1 MIFVNLTCLSFD
13 IHREIQ
19 LLKRLRHPNVIKLYD
34 VIYDEQKQKMY
45 PFMRKQSYTLML
57 DNMKKVPEKAGSV
70 VVDSNVCCILWEA
83 H

>member
-1 MIFVNLTCLSFD
+1 MIFENLTFLSFD

-57 DNMKKVPEKAGSV
+57 DNSLYRCLSRLLQEKSAGKSRL
-70 VVDSNVCCILWEA
+70 CCSG
-83 H
+83 